1 MDVIMDLQNN
11 SYKPFN
17 KPNSNTKYVC
27 IQSNHPPSI
36 LANIPDA
43 ISRRLS
49 SVSSTKEMFDSEVPH
64 YQQALLD
71 AGYKDDLVY
80 REDNQLPGENKRRS
94 RAVIWYNPPFASN
107 VKSNIGKRFLQLLR
121 KHFPPSSDLYKLFNS
136 KKVKLAYSC
145 CPSMKTIISSHNAKV
160 IKQKKL
166 EPMRAEEEW
175 PAVLLVGDVL
185 LDVWFTRL
193 LSPLHRGRGA
203 T

>member
-1 MDVIMDLQNN
+1 MSTYNGQDVERIRNILIKLFHEEGLKITSECNTTVVDYLDVIMDLQNN
-11 SYKPFN
+11 SYKPFI
-17 KPNSNTKYVC
+17 KPNTNTKYVS

-49 SVSSTKEMFDSEVPH
+49 SVSSTKEMFNSEVPH

-80 REDNQLPGENKRRS
+80 RDDNQLPGENKRRS

-121 KHFPPSSDLYKLFNS
+121 KHFPPLPICTNYLTARK
-136 KKVKLAYSC
+136 
-145 CPSMKTIISSHNAKV
+145 
-160 IKQKKL
+160 
-166 EPMRAEEEW
+166 
-175 PAVLLVGDVL
+175 
-185 LDVWFTRL
+185 
-193 LSPLHRGRGA
+193 
-203 T
+203 